1 MAYKRKV
8 KKGETYCFRLTG
20 DEREMVKFLQKSV
33 DVPFEL
39 RKKVREM
46 YKYEMKQKI
55 EPPPPK
61 KSKKEYDPDASY
73 FREKHGMHDG

>member
-1 MAYKRKV
+1 MYKKKA
-8 KKGETYCFRLTG
+8 KKGETYCFRLTQ
-20 DEREMVKFLQKSV
+20 DEREMVKFLQKNI

-46 YKYEMKQKI
+46 YNHEMKNKI

-61 KSKKEYDPDASY
+61 PAKKFDPDASY
-73 FREKHGMHDG
+73 FKDRLGMHDS